1 MTTLFDPP
9 RNPGEI
15 KLRPYQEQAAS
26 AVDAARA
33 RGLRSGLI
41 VLATGGG
48 KTTIFSHL
56 IGQEAKR
63 GGRSLILAHRDELVE
78 QAADRISSMTDVR
91 VDIEGGDRK
100 AIGTAEAVVASVQ
113 TIGRAGSSRLGW
125 LRPTLIVTDEC
136 HHACFVAGT
145 LIDGRPI
152 EKLRIGDSIK
162 AYDHCRD
169 EVTDSHVSA
178 VMRREPTGLL
188 RIVFENGATL
198 VCTPNHP
205 IYGSKDGKS
214 FTYVS
219 AGRFKVGDAAL
230 FTTNEREHT
239 KEELHQAEDL
249 RDLRDGVPTEKLE
262 PDDGAVLLGR
272 VQGDGAGSPEEADNA
287 ALPEVRG
294 ARHLNGQAVA
304 GLVQAGTRVLLHPMQ
319 ERVLAGGKFG
329 QDGGHQSEACERTNE
344 DQQPC
349 FSARCAGEDLSSQ
362 EGASAEGTGWQ
373 WLADGSADEVSGGTW
388 APDGIHGPD
397 CGGCE
402 PIHGSAAPGV
412 QDRHRRPG
420 QDAGDRGGRERA
432 LCVQGEGQGRVKDPR
447 LECTRVASVEVL
459 EPGSDGRFGGLCPD
473 GFVYNLS
480 VNTHHNY
487 YANGILVHNC
497 AETYQ
502 SVYRR
507 FPCEFHLGVTATAH
521 RMDNRPLH
529 GGEAIYEAVL
539 FEYGIKP
546 MIMDGWLCDIRAY
559 RCDASYSLQGVKTTA
574 GDYNQK
580 DLDKRVNTNR
590 NNLEALAYW
599 AKVATGR
606 RTIVFCT
613 SVDHAHAMANLF
625 VDQGIVAEAVDG
637 TMDKGLRAGIMS
649 RFKSG
654 ETQVLCNMNIATEGF
669 DCPEASCVLLLRP
682 TKSWSLFVQM
692 VGRGLRTAP
701 GKDDCIIIDVEGA
714 GDDKSLA
721 SVPGVL
727 GLPQTASQKGDS
739 FKQLAM
745 RIDALPD
752 DLRARLGR
760 RPFDLES
767 LDSVLAE
774 VDLLR
779 DLGPS
784 EEIVSGS
791 DWAWQTVADGWY
803 SLWCGSDET
812 KTKTRKATLRSD
824 VLGTW
829 TLDLIE
835 GDGLPVSDVVFEG
848 IDPAKA
854 LHAAD
859 NAIRRAWP
867 GLDGF
872 LRRDAPWRN
881 KTGGASEKQKFWLKK
896 FGLTDAEIAQMT
908 RSEVSTFLDRKFSK
922 KRR

>member
-9 RNPGEI
+9 KQKGGI
-15 KLRPYQEQAAS
+15 TLRPYQDQAS
-26 AVDAARA
+26 AAVDSARA
-33 RGLRSGLI
+33 RGLRSGI
-41 VLATGGG
+41 IILATGGG

-78 QAADRISSMTDVR
+78 QAAERISSMTDVR

-113 TIGRAGSSRLGW
+113 TIGRAGSTRLGW

-152 EKLRIGDSIK
+152 ERIRPGDTVR
-162 AYDHCRD
+162 AYDHWRD
-169 EVTDSHVSA
+169 ECTDSTVTH
-178 VMRREPTGLL
+178 VMRRTPKVLL
-188 RIVFENGATL
+188 RISFENGAHL
-198 VCTPNHP
+198 VCTPDHP
-205 IYGSKDGKS
+205 IYASLG
-214 FTYVS
+214 
-219 AGRFKVGDAAL
+219 GRPFRYDHARLLEVGDVAL
-230 FTTNEREHT
+230 FTTNERKHA
-239 KEELHQAEDL
+239 EELHQAPSML
-249 RDLRDGVPTEKLE
+249 DLRDGVSAEKLE
-262 PDDGAVLLGR
+262 PEHGSLLLRGL
-272 VQGDGAGSPEEADNA
+272 QEGCSGSPQEADNA
-287 ALPEVRG
+287 SMPEVRG
-294 ARHLNGQAVA
+294 ARDLNGQAVS
-304 GLVQAGTRVLLHPMQ
+304 GLVQAGASVLLHPMQ
-319 ERVLAGGKFG
+319 ERVLAGGEFG
-329 QDGGHQSEACERTNE
+329 TDGGHQSEACERADDE
-344 DQQPC
+344 GQPC
-349 FSARCAGEDLSSQ
+349 IAARCAGEDFSGQ
-362 EGASAEGTGWQ
+362 EGASAEGAGWQ
-373 WLADGSADEVSGGTW
+373 WLADGSADDVGGGAG
-388 APDGIHGPD
+388 APDGIRGPD
-397 CGGCE
+397 CGCGE
-402 PIHGSAAPGV
+402 PIRGSVAPGV
-412 QDRHRRPG
+412 QDRHRGPG
-420 QDAGDRGGRERA
+420 PDAGDRSGRERA
-432 LCVQGEGQGRVKDPR
+432 LRVQSEGQGRAKDPR

-459 EPGSDGRFGGLCPD
+459 EPGGDGRFGGLCPD

-546 MIMDGWLCDIRAY
+546 MILDGWLCDIRAY

-590 NNLEALAYW
+590 NNIEALAYW

-637 TMDKGLRAGIMS
+637 TMDKGIRAGVMS

-692 VGRGLRTAP
+692 IGRGLRTAP
-701 GKDDCIIIDVEGA
+701 GKQDCIVIDVEGA

-760 RPFDLES
+760 RPFDLAS

-824 VLGTW
+824 VLGAW
-829 TLDLIE
+829 TLDLVE
-835 GDGLPVSDVVFEG
+835 GDSLPISEVVYEG

-859 NAIRRAWP
+859 NAIRLAWP

-881 KTGGASEKQKFWLKK
+881 KTGGASEKQKFWLRK

-908 RSEVSTFLDRKFSK
+908 RSEVSTFLDRQFSK
-922 KRR
+922 RRR

>member
-9 RNPGEI
+9 RQSGEI
-15 KLRPYQEQAAS
+15 TLRPYQEQAAS

-78 QAADRISSMTDVR
+78 QAADRIASMTDAR
-91 VDIEGGDRK
+91 VDIEGGDRR

-113 TIGRAGSSRLGW
+113 TIGRAGTSRLGW

-136 HHACFVAGT
+136 HHA
-145 LIDGRPI
+145 P
-152 EKLRIGDSIK
+152 
-162 AYDHCRD
+162 
-169 EVTDSHVSA
+169 
-178 VMRREPTGLL
+178 
-188 RIVFENGATL
+188 
-198 VCTPNHP
+198 
-205 IYGSKDGKS
+205 
-214 FTYVS
+214 
-219 AGRFKVGDAAL
+219 
-230 FTTNEREHT
+230 
-239 KEELHQAEDL
+239 
-249 RDLRDGVPTEKLE
+249 
-262 PDDGAVLLGR
+262 
-272 VQGDGAGSPEEADNA
+272 
-287 ALPEVRG
+287 
-294 ARHLNGQAVA
+294 
-304 GLVQAGTRVLLHPMQ
+304 
-319 ERVLAGGKFG
+319 
-329 QDGGHQSEACERTNE
+329 
-344 DQQPC
+344 
-349 FSARCAGEDLSSQ
+349 
-362 EGASAEGTGWQ
+362 
-373 WLADGSADEVSGGTW
+373 
-388 APDGIHGPD
+388 
-397 CGGCE
+397 
-402 PIHGSAAPGV
+402 
-412 QDRHRRPG
+412 
-420 QDAGDRGGRERA
+420 
-432 LCVQGEGQGRVKDPR
+432 
-447 LECTRVASVEVL
+447 
-459 EPGSDGRFGGLCPD
+459 
-473 GFVYNLS
+473 
-480 VNTHHNY
+480 
-487 YANGILVHNC
+487 

-502 SVYRR
+502 MVYKR
-507 FPCEFHLGVTATAH
+507 FGCHGENPPFHLGVTATAH

-559 RCDASYSLQGVKTTA
+559 RCEASYSLQGVKTTA

-599 AKVATGR
+599 AKVAIDR

-613 SVDHAHAMANLF
+613 SVDHAHAMAGLF

-637 TMDKGLRAGIMS
+637 TMDKGLRSGIMS

-669 DCPEASCVLLLRP
+669 DCLDSETEVLTGRGWVGMNDIDPTDFVYSLNRASERVELVPIDRIVRRPVAHGEKMTVFESQHFDIRVTEGHEFHIKQRSKGAAGQRWYVKSGRDLSERRAEFRLPLAGVDQKFDDFPECHLSDDEIRFIGWFLTDGCYERGAITISQSETKHHEHIRALLTRLGLDFSERLRENKTGFEGGAACYEFRIPKGTGYGSLARNGHNYLGQYLDKSIPLTLEQLSPRQFRVLWDEMMLGNGAQKANSSGWLWMPRKEQADRLTAMAVRRGFATSCAEESTPSGGQVWRITVRDRQWMSTYPSDPRSTRITLQEPKVGEEVWCVTNRNSTLITRRGGKVVILGNCPEASCVLLLRP

-692 VGRGLRTAP
+692 IGRGLRTAP
-701 GKDDCIIIDVEGA
+701 GKQDCIVIDVEGA

-760 RPFDLES
+760 RPFDLAS

-824 VLGTW
+824 VLGSW
-829 TLDLIE
+829 TLVLVE
-835 GDGLPVSDVVFEG
+835 GDSLPISEVVYEG

-859 NAIRRAWP
+859 NAIRLAWP

-881 KTGGASEKQKFWLKK
+881 KTGGASDKQKFWLRK
-896 FGLTDAEIAQMT
+896 FGLTDAEIAGMT
-908 RSEVSTFLDRKFSK
+908 RSEVSTFLDRQFSK
-922 KRR
+922 RRR